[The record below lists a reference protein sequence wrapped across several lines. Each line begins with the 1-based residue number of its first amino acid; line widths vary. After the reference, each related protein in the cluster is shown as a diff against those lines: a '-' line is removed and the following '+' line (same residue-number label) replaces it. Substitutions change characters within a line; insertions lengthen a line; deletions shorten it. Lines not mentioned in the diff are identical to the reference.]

1 MGRFNDLITINKD
14 DLAEMIV
21 DGTQSSTT
29 ILVECNN
36 VRPLIEVALLAT
48 KKIKT
53 HDVFYQPNSDFY
65 MDLEIGEITT
75 EEYYKQAF
83 EDYRNYFDRH
93 RVTQITRMIKRLFN
107 YSKNNEELKLVD
119 YPVDKKMILIVENFN
134 FWDLNSQSYFAQL
147 SEKNPNIIVIGQLRS
162 DFDFVLGHLD
172 IGVRSGKGGAS
183 FVSLEI

>member
-14 DLAEMIV
+14 DLSNMIV
-21 DGTQSSTT
+21 VCEQSSTT

-36 VRPLIEVALLAT
+36 VKPLIEVALLAT
-48 KKIKT
+48 KKMKT
-53 HDVFYQPNSDFY
+53 YDVFYQPNSDFY

-75 EEYYKQAF
+75 EEYYKQKF
-83 EDYRNYFDRH
+83 EDYRNYFDKH
-93 RVTQITRMIKRLFN
+93 RVTQVTRMVKRLYN
-107 YSKNNEELKLVD
+107 YSKNKEELKLVD

-162 DFDFVLGHLD
+162 DFDFVLGHID
-172 IGVRSGKGGAS
+172 IGVRSGRAS
-183 FVSLEI
+183 FFSLEI